1 MYNNTEEWRIIMN
14 IIEINVKVFTLQDIT
29 ARETLEDL
37 SRLMDKSFYRNKDLE
52 NFHEEN
58 TMKNYCF
65 NSLYPLDVKTKMYKK
80 GEVYNFQLRCIGDEL
95 KGHFLKFLSNEY
107 TSKLKVLVCES
118 KIIPKRPIERIYS
131 ITPVIV
137 KMPGSD
143 KIVYWRNGYTEEQFF
158 EYIRTT
164 SIKKYEVLT
173 GESIDKN
180 LKLFNYSK
188 IDNKKPIA
196 VDFKDK
202 KLLGD
207 KATLSIDTDSTA
219 QNIAYMLLGTGVA
232 DMCPRGYGFMNYQYI
247 K

>member
-1 MYNNTEEWRIIMN
+1 MDIV
-14 IIEINVKVFTLQDIT
+14 EINVKVFTLQNIT
-29 ARETLEDL
+29 TREALEDL
-37 SRLMDKSFYRNKDLE
+37 SRLIDKSFYKNEALE
-52 NFHEEN
+52 NFHEKN

-65 NSLYPLDVKTKMYKK
+65 NSLYPLDVKTKIYKK
-80 GEVYNFQLRCIGDEL
+80 GEIYNFQLRCIGDEL
-95 KGHFLKFLSNEY
+95 REHFLKFLCNEY
-107 TSKLKVLVCES
+107 TLKLKVLVCKS
-118 KIIPKRPIERIYS
+118 KIVPKRPIERVYS

-173 GESIDKN
+173 GKIVDKN

-196 VDFKDK
+196 ADFKDK

-207 KATLSIDTDSTA
+207 KVTLTIETNDDA
-219 QNIAYMLLGTGVA
+219 QNIAYMLLGTGTA